1 MTTRNARYLLSLAV
15 ELESRIETGDLR
27 GFTAGQ
33 LSRAAER
40 YRGLAAM
47 KLAAVS
53 L

>member
-1 MTTRNARYLLSLAV
+1 MTTRNGKYLLSLAV

-27 GFTAGQ
+27 GFTPDQ

-47 KLAAVS
+47 QGVL
-53 L
+53 